1 MLTARGTRRRVAVVQ
16 PYVPG
21 YRTSFFDHLQARL
34 ASEGVDLEVLHGPTP
49 PHQAARGDA
58 ASCACAS
65 EVPVRRLSLPGGRSL
80 LWRRVQR
87 RAASADLVVL
97 EQALHNLEAYP
108 LLLRRPT
115 GRLGGGASRVAFW
128 GHGRTYTK
136 PQSRPEAVVKDA
148 LTRLGSWFFA
158 YTEDGAAHVA
168 SRGFPRD
175 RITVVRNSV
184 DTTELV
190 AARVR
195 AARPGTAE
203 FAEAALLRKRF
214 GLTGGRTAL
223 YLGGLDAP
231 KRIPFL
237 LDCADR
243 IAAELPGFRL
253 LVAGDGADRDLVDA
267 AANRPGS
274 PVVAIG
280 HTGGPSTAPLGA
292 VSDVMLMPGRV
303 GLCAVDSFALR
314 TPVVTTDWP
323 WHAPEFE
330 YLADGRNALVTPDDP
345 AAYAGAV
352 TALLRDPARLE
363 ALRTACRD
371 DVPAYTTEGMAARF
385 CDGLLKAMERHQRN
399 PHAGT

>member
-1 MLTARGTRRRVAVVQ
+1 MTAGSGRRRVVVVQ

-21 YRTSFFDHLQARL
+21 YRTSFFDRLQTRL
-34 ASEGVDLEVLHGPTP
+34 AAEGVELEVLHGPASA
-49 PHQAARGDA
+49 HQAERRDA
-58 ASCACAS
+58 ASCACATH
-65 EVPVRRLSLPGGRSL
+65 VDTRRVALPGGRSL
-80 LWRRVQR
+80 LWHRVQR

-97 EQALHNLEAYP
+97 EQALHNLEAYS
-108 LLLRRPT
+108 LLLRSTSRP
-115 GRLGGGASRVAFW
+115 RCAPRVAFW

-136 PQSRPEAVVKDA
+136 RPSRVEAVAKGA

-158 YTEDGAAHVA
+158 YTDGGAAHVA

-184 DTTELV
+184 DTAELV
-190 AARVR
+190 AARAR
-195 AARPGTAE
+195 AVRPGTPE
-203 FAEAALLRKRF
+203 YAEAALLRERY
-214 GLTGGRTAL
+214 GLTEGRTAL

-237 LDCADR
+237 LECADR

-253 LVAGDGADRDLVDA
+253 LVAGDGADRRLVDA
-267 AANRPGS
+267 AAGRPGS
-274 PVVAIG
+274 PVVAVG
-280 HTGGPSTAPLGA
+280 RRGGASAGPLGA
-292 VSDVMLMPGRV
+292 VGDVMLMPGRV

-330 YLADGRNALVTPDDP
+330 YLADGRNALVAPDDP
-345 AAYAGAV
+345 TAYVGAV

-363 ALRTACRD
+363 ALRTACRS
-371 DVPAYTTEGMAARF
+371 DVAAYTTEGMAARF
-385 CDGLLKAMERHQRN
+385 GDGLLQAMERDQRN

>member
-1 MLTARGTRRRVAVVQ
+1 MLTAEGPRRRVVVVQ

-21 YRTSFFDHLQARL
+21 YRTSFFDLLQTRL
-34 ASEGVDLEVLHGPTP
+34 DAEGVDLEVLHGPAP
-49 PHQAARGDA
+49 ANQAARGDA
-58 ASCACAS
+58 ASCACATQ
-65 EVPVRRLSLPGGRSL
+65 VATRRLPVPGGRSL

-108 LLLRRPT
+108 LLLRST
-115 GRLGGGASRVAFW
+115 GRPGCAPRVAFW

-136 PQSRPEAVVKDA
+136 PPSRLEAAVKGA

-158 YTEDGAAHVA
+158 YTEGGAAHVA

-184 DTTELV
+184 DTTEL
-190 AARVR
+190 AAGRAR
-195 AARPGTAE
+195 AARPGTPE
-203 FAEAALLRKRF
+203 FAEAALLRKRY
-214 GLTGGRTAL
+214 GLTEGRTAL

-243 IAAELPGFRL
+243 VAAELPGFRL
-253 LVAGDGADRDLVDA
+253 LVAGDGADRHLVDA
-267 AANRPGS
+267 AADRPGS

-280 HTGGPSTAPLGA
+280 HTSGPRTAPLGA
-292 VSDVMLMPGRV
+292 ACDVMLMPGRV

-385 CDGLLKAMERHQRN
+385 RDGLLQAMERDQRN